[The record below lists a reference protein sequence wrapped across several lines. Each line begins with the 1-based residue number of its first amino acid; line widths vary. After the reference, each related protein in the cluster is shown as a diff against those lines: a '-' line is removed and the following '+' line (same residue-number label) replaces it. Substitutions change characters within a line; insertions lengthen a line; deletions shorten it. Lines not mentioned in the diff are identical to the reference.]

1 MVKMDSRNTK
11 KTELTGAKQIDK
23 QKRRLRLA
31 TSLKE
36 NLQRRK
42 KQARLRQIK
51 SAKSPRS

>member
-1 MVKMDSRNTK
+1 MVKMVSRNTK

-23 QKRRLRLA
+23 QKRRLRVA